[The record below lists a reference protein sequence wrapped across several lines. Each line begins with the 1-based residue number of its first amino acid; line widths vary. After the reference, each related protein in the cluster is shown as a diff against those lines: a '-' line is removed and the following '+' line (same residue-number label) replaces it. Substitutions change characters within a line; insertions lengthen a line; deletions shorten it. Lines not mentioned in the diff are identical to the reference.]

1 MSVVKVQGD
10 GSGHG
15 KRVVLASVDEE
26 LGRCVRERLAGTPW
40 HLYVVRGG
48 AEAIAYL
55 QDHPQDALLLD
66 HWLPDLDVDELE
78 GLVRV
83 LHPGMDILRMDG
95 TAVGRGGSATHPG
108 RSGGQLELAKAFR
121 DAQAM
126 VLGPP
131 SASSALPAAP
141 VTGVAVSPTKGPCLG
156 SNDGITVPPAEVSGT
171 GPSSGTAQPLTTGIS
186 RQENLISPGAIS
198 EGAIEGIIGQSKA
211 MLELAR
217 LIRLVAPRTSTVL
230 IEGET
235 GTGKELVAQAVHRL
249 SHRAHKTFAVL
260 NCAAIPEDLLE
271 AELFGHA
278 RGAFTGA
285 VQARTGRIEAAD
297 GGTLFLDEIGE
308 MPLQLQA
315 KILRFL
321 EYGELQRVGAN
332 EIVRVDVR
340 VIAATHRQLEQ
351 RAAEGK
357 FRLDLYHRLVVFPIE
372 VPPLRKRKEDIPL
385 LAEHF
390 LARIAKGAGS
400 KRLSAAALERLHWH
414 DWPGNVRE
422 LAHVL
427 ERASILAGDGP
438 VLEAEHIRLRGPH
451 RTNPAL

>member
-1 MSVVKVQGD
+1 MSVVTVQGN
-10 GSGHG
+10 GSGYG
-15 KRVVLASVDEE
+15 KRAVLASVDEE

-40 HLYVVRGG
+40 QLYVVRGG

-55 QDHPQDALLLD
+55 EEHPQDALLLD
-66 HWLPDLDVDELE
+66 HWLPDLEVDELE

-83 LHPGMDILRMDG
+83 LHPGLDIMRMDVK
-95 TAVGRGGSATHPG
+95 AVGRDGSATQPG
-108 RSGGQLELAKAFR
+108 RSGRQLELAHAFR

-131 SASSALPAAP
+131 TGTSTIEAAP
-141 VTGVAVSPTKGPCLG
+141 VAGVAVPPTKAPWLRR
-156 SNDGITVPPAEVSGT
+156 NDGNTAALPEVSST
-171 GPSSGTAQPLTTGIS
+171 GDSSGTAQPVTTGIS
-186 RQENLISPGAIS
+186 RQENLVSPRASG
-198 EGAIEGIIGQSKA
+198 EGAIEGIIGQSEP

-217 LIRLVAPRTSTVL
+217 LIRLVAPSSSTVL

-235 GTGKELVAQAVHRL
+235 GTGKELVAHAVHRF
-249 SHRAHKTFAVL
+249 SNRVNKPFVVL

-285 VQARTGRIEAAD
+285 VQARTGRIEAAN

-351 RAAEGK
+351 RAAEGS

-372 VPPLRKRKEDIPL
+372 VPPLRQRKEDIQA

-390 LARIAKGAGS
+390 LARIAKGSAS
-400 KRLSAAALERLHWH
+400 KRLSTAALERLHWH

-427 ERASILAGDGP
+427 ERANILAGDGS
-438 VLEAEHIRLRGPH
+438 VLEAEHIRLRGPQ
-451 RTNPAL
+451 RTVPGF

>member
-1 MSVVKVQGD
+1 MSVVTVQANGN
-10 GSGHG
+10 GYS
-15 KRVVLASVDEE
+15 KRAVLASVNDE

-40 HLYVVRGG
+40 QLYVARGG

-55 QDHPQDALLLD
+55 EEHPQDALLLD
-66 HWLPDLDVDELE
+66 NWLPDLEVDELE

-83 LHPGMDILRMDG
+83 LHPGLDIMRMDG
-95 TAVGRGGSATHPG
+95 TAVGRGSAATQPR
-108 RSGGQLELAKAFR
+108 RSGGQLELAHAFR
-121 DAQAM
+121 NAQAM

-131 SASSALPAAP
+131 AGTSAIEAAS
-141 VTGVAVSPTKGPCLG
+141 VTGGAVPPTKGPWLR
-156 SNDGITVPPAEVSGT
+156 SNDGNAAALPEVLRTGDGSGT
-171 GPSSGTAQPLTTGIS
+171 GQPVTTSIS
-186 RQENLISPGAIS
+186 RHENLAPPRAIG
-198 EGAIEGIIGQSKA
+198 EGPIEGIIGQSEA

-217 LIRLVAPRTSTVL
+217 LIRLVAPSSSTVL

-235 GTGKELVAQAVHRL
+235 GTGKELVAQAVHRF
-249 SHRAHKTFAVL
+249 SNRAHKPFAVL

-285 VQARTGRIEAAD
+285 VQARTGRIEAAN

-308 MPLQLQA
+308 MPLPLQA

-340 VIAATHRQLEQ
+340 VVAATHRQLEQ
-351 RAAEGK
+351 RAAEGS

-372 VPPLRKRKEDIPL
+372 VPPLRQRKEDIPA
-385 LAEHF
+385 LAEH
-390 LARIAKGAGS
+390 LLVRIAKGSVS
-400 KRLSAAALERLHWH
+400 KRLSTAALERLHWH

-427 ERASILAGDGP
+427 ERASILAGDSS
-438 VLEAEHIRLRGPH
+438 VLEAEHIRLRGPQ
-451 RTNPAL
+451 RAIQGF